1 MTTSRTPP
9 STPADG
15 REPSAANASTLWAKL
30 IVDELARCGLRA
42 VCISPGSRST
52 PLVVQFAE
60 HPQIDDIS
68 IIDERSA
75 GFFALGMAQASGRPV
90 ALVCTSGTAAA
101 NYLPAVCEADAANV
115 PLLVLSADRPAQLH
129 DCGASQAMDQAHLY
143 GTHVRWFHQVAD
155 AEPCPDKL
163 RYVRSVACRAFSR
176 AQAPKPGPVHLNIPF
191 RKPLE
196 PIAVADDHRDSVPAS
211 LAERAPLAVDGRPE
225 GRPFIEIT
233 TGTPSA
239 PPDVVA
245 RFVEQVRS
253 AERPVVLAGADRRG
267 PAYRDALLRFSEHL
281 RVPII
286 AEATSGLRYQDGDA
300 PNVMTTGDFLFGS
313 SLYDH
318 AGDPDLVIRTGRAPI
333 LWSAQA
339 FARRAEDAEHI
350 LVGALGD
357 FAAPEHLLAQQIVSD
372 EAAFFDAAAEL
383 SVPSKQDPSSRS
395 DWLELHQHAARVA
408 KQTLGGAIGDD
419 DALSAPGMWVE
430 LGECLPD
437 GAALFVSNSMPIRN
451 LDTFMAGCT
460 AQVDVFFNRGLNG
473 IDGIISTGLG
483 VAAARRVAGADAGA
497 DGPSVIVTGDVAL
510 RHDLAALLLAA
521 ELGIDAT
528 VVVVD
533 NDGGAIFDYLPI
545 AGFDEVHERHFA
557 TSSRRRIDP
566 SLLASMRVEE
576 PGDWPSFR
584 RRLQESFETPGLQI
598 IRVQTDRKTD
608 KSLRES
614 LRDVVADKIND
625 YLNEYLRDSRA

>member
-1 MTTSRTPP
+1 MTTSRTPT
-9 STPADG
+9 STPAG
-15 REPSAANASTLWAKL
+15 EQEPAAPNASTLWAKL

-60 HPQIDDIS
+60 HPQIEDIS

-75 GFFALGMAQASGRPV
+75 GFFALGMAQASRRPV

-101 NYLPAVCEADAANV
+101 NYLPAVCEADASNV

-129 DCGASQAMDQAHLY
+129 DCGASQAMDQARLY

-155 AEPCPDKL
+155 AEPSPDKL

-196 PIAVADDHRDSVPAS
+196 PIAVADDHRDSVPAN
-211 LAERAPLAVDGRPE
+211 LAERAPLALNGRPE
-225 GRPFIEIT
+225 GRPFVEIT
-233 TGTPSA
+233 TGSPSA
-239 PPDVVA
+239 PPDAVA
-245 RFVEQVRS
+245 RLVEQVRR

-267 PAYRDALLRFSEHL
+267 PDYRDALLRFSQ
-281 RVPII
+281 RFGVPII

-300 PNVMTTGDFLFGS
+300 PNVVTAGDFLFGS

-339 FARRAEDAEHI
+339 FACRAEGAEHI
-350 LVGALGD
+350 LVGALSD
-357 FAAPEHLLAQQIVSD
+357 FASPEHLLAQQIVSD
-372 EAAFFDAAAEL
+372 EAAFFGAAAEL
-383 SVPSKQDPSSRS
+383 NAPSKQDPPSPST
-395 DWLELHQHAARVA
+395 WLELHQHADRIA

-419 DALSAPGMWVE
+419 DALSAPGMWVA
-430 LGECLPD
+430 LGESLPD
-437 GAALFVSNSMPIRN
+437 GASLFVSNSMPIRN

-460 AQVDVFFNRGLNG
+460 ARVDVFFNRGLNG

-483 VAAARRVAGADAGA
+483 VAATREVAARHAA
-497 DGPSVIVTGDVAL
+497 PSVIVTGDVAL
-510 RHDLAALLLAA
+510 RHDLAALLLAT
-521 ELGIDAT
+521 ELDIDAT

-545 AGFDEVHERHFA
+545 ARFDEVHERHFA

-566 SLLASMRVEE
+566 SLLASVGVEE
-576 PGDWPSFR
+576 PTDWPDFR
-584 RRLQESFETPGLQI
+584 RRLQNSFETPGLQI

-608 KSLRES
+608 RSLRES
-614 LRDVVADKIND
+614 LRDVVADKINA